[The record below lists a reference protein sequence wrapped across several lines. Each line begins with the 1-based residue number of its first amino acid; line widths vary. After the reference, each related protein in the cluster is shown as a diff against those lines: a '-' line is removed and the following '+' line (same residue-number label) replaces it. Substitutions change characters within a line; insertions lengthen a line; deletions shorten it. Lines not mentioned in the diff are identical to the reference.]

1 MNSLTD
7 YIGIQI
13 GEAIVGCKAV
23 SGGDISATYK
33 ISTTTQDYFLKVNS
47 GPNAASMCAAEKV
60 GLETLKGSGTIAV
73 PSPILSGTFGKKSFL
88 LMEYV
93 ASRPPRA
100 ADFRELGH
108 QVALLH
114 QTSTSNFGF
123 ETDNFIGRLP
133 QQNKPHPDWP
143 SFYWSER
150 LKPQCK
156 WALEQSLLTKSEI
169 PQQERALEVLQSIL
183 GEVSP
188 SLIHGDL
195 WGGNFLIATDGTP
208 YLIDPAVYYGHSLVD
223 IAMSGLFGGFG
234 PEFYESYHELIP
246 KSNNYEAQ
254 IELYRLYY
262 LLAHLNMFGLG
273 YRSSVVSILKRY
285 F

>member
-1 MNSLTD
+1 MKFLTD
-7 YIGIQI
+7 FISGQI
-13 GEAIVGCKAV
+13 GEIVVGWKAV
-23 SGGDISATYK
+23 SGGDISAAFK
-33 ISTTTQDYFLKVNS
+33 ISTATHDYFLKVNS
-47 GPNAASMCAAEKV
+47 GTNAASMCCAEKV
-60 GLETLKGSGTIAV
+60 GLEMLKESGTISV
-73 PSPILSGTFGKKSFL
+73 PEPILSGTFGEKSFL

-93 ASRPPRA
+93 ASQLPRA
-100 ADFRELGH
+100 ADFRKLGH

-114 QTSTSNFGF
+114 QTSYSHFGF
-123 ETDNFIGRLP
+123 ATDNFIGRLP

-143 SFYWSER
+143 AFYWSER
-150 LKPQCK
+150 LKPQCR
-156 WALEQSLLTKSEI
+156 WALEQQLLTKSEI
-169 PQQERALEVLQSIL
+169 PEQERAFDVLYYLL

-234 PEFYESYHELIP
+234 PEFYESYHALIP
-246 KSNNYEAQ
+246 KSKNYEAQ

-262 LLAHLNMFGLG
+262 LLVHLNMFGLG
-273 YRSSVVSILKRY
+273 YRSAVVSIMKRY